1 MQYHLE
7 ETRKADPELYELIK
21 LEEER
26 QQNTL
31 EMIASESIQSP
42 QLLEINGCA
51 FNNKTAVGK
60 PGDMHLLGSQ
70 YADALIALTARRA
83 CELFGAEHANVQVY
97 SGSTANYAVYA
108 ACLKVGDKV
117 LAMSPS
123 QGGHATHGSTRNYT
137 SQVYHFEHYGVDPE
151 TQLIDY
157 DDLEKKAMEFR
168 PRLIIAGGSTYS
180 QFIDFERISRI
191 ARKAEAYFLVDM
203 AHYTGLVAAGLV
215 PSPVPWADFVT
226 GSTTKTICGPRSGFI
241 LCKQKYADMIDDG
254 AYPKIVASLHLQTMA
269 AMAHAFGYGQTDEFR
284 EVMKATVD
292 NADCLARELQKRGF
306 NIVSGGTRCHLMVV
320 DMRNQGINGKQF
332 AKVLEKINLSV
343 NAVDIPYDT
352 SPVRNGVRI
361 GCTVASQRGMGKK
374 EMAEIADIIAA
385 VAKTP
390 EDQEVLD
397 SCARRVRTLCD
408 RFPLYGRFD
417 KLSKERGE
425 QNAV

>member
-7 ETRKADPELYELIK
+7 ETRKFDPELYELIK
-21 LEEER
+21 LEEQR

-31 EMIASESIQSP
+31 ELIASESIQSP

-70 YADALIALTARRA
+70 YADALITLTAQRA
-83 CELFGAEHANVQVY
+83 CQLFGAEHANVQVY

-108 ACLKVGDKV
+108 ACLKVGDRV

-123 QGGHATHGSTRNYT
+123 QGGHATHGSASNYT
-137 SQVYHFEHYGVDPE
+137 SQVYRFEHYGVDPE
-151 TQLIDY
+151 SQLIDY
-157 DDLEKKAMEFR
+157 EELEKKAMEFR
-168 PRLIIAGGSTYS
+168 PKLIIAGGSTYS
-180 QFIDFERISRI
+180 QFIDFEKISQI
-191 ARKAEAYFLVDM
+191 ARKADAYFLVDM

-241 LCKQKYADMIDDG
+241 LCKQKYADIIDDG

-269 AMAHAFGYGQTDEFR
+269 AMAHAFGYARTDAFK

-292 NADCLARELQKRGF
+292 NAAALAGELQKRGF
-306 NIVSGGTRCHLMVV
+306 TIVSGGTRCHLMVV
-320 DMRNQGINGKQF
+320 DMRNKGINAKAF
-332 AKVLEKINLSV
+332 AKVLESINVSV

-361 GCTVASQRGMGKK
+361 GCTVVSQRGMGKA

-385 VAKTP
+385 VAANP
-390 EDQEVLD
+390 VDQAVLD
-397 SCARRVRTLCD
+397 RCAVRVRTLCD
-408 RFPLYGRFD
+408 RFPLYARFD
-417 KLSKERGE
+417 RLSKERGE
-425 QNAV
+425 QHAV